1 MARALGGLT
10 QKTSNWCVD
19 SATVVLGP
27 FRMDARTAELPVTLQ
42 RESWLRRERASGRF
56 YDRLM
61 VVLGLVMLGMIA
73 LAVALLKREAQPGT
87 LLYAPLSAL
96 LLIGILLPAI
106 AVMALYARKV
116 AVRRA
121 EEGGLGSGRLHVRLV
136 ALFTAIAAIPTVL
149 VAIFASVL
157 FQSGLEFWFSNRA
170 RNMLENT
177 VQIAQASYQREL
189 DRVTSETTTMSS
201 DLAGYL
207 QQLSIGDPRFGD
219 LFAKQ
224 VYIRNLSEA
233 VIVNVGKDGIP
244 RSLILVNPYD
254 RPLERIISK
263 EKIAGL
269 KGRHSVPINSA
280 DRIGALVPLNYGP
293 QTYLYAARVFDPQFR
308 QQIERS
314 SDVLHDY
321 RSLLKRSRVN
331 QLQFNAALLLG
342 SLIIV
347 GLSILTALKLADRL
361 VRPVGELVDAA
372 GRIEIGDFSARV
384 PVSNTDDEVQT
395 LATAFNQMTERLEEQ
410 TTELRT
416 ANTQLETRRAFIE
429 AVLSSVT
436 AGVIAVDTK
445 RSILLLNRSA
455 ETLLE
460 KGEAIEGKALAA
472 VSPELEEFMLGQ
484 QSEANVLITADGVQR
499 TLAVKRVRYQDGS
512 VLTFDDIT
520 DQLTDQRRAAWSDI
534 ARRIAHE
541 IKNPLTP
548 IQLAAERLQRRFG
561 GEIASDKETFE
572 RLTGTIVRQVGDL
585 RRMVDEFS
593 NFARMP
599 KPVFRDENVHE
610 IARQALFL
618 HEVAHPAISFAL
630 EPPNGE
636 FRMVCDRRQLA
647 QALTNVVKNGVEAI
661 ESRRNRGEHS
671 LAGDRI
677 ELKVHEQGDLLVIDV
692 LDTGVGLPEDRE
704 RLTEPYMTTRVR
716 GTGLGLAIVKKIV
729 EEHMG
734 EIAFL
739 DRQGGGTHVRISFD
753 RAKLEALASDEASQS
768 KDDDNDDD
776 EDA

>member
-1 MARALGGLT
+1 
-10 QKTSNWCVD
+10 
-19 SATVVLGP
+19 
-27 FRMDARTAELPVTLQ
+27 MDARTAESPVTLQ
-42 RESWLRRERASGRF
+42 QESWLRRERASGRF
-56 YDRLM
+56 YDRLA
-61 VVLGLVMLGMIA
+61 VLLGLMLAGMIGLSA
-73 LAVALLKREAQPGT
+73 WLLSRSAEPGT
-87 LLYAPLSAL
+87 LLSPPLIAV
-96 LLIGILLPAI
+96 LLIAILLPAI
-106 AVMALYARKV
+106 ALMALYARKI

-121 EEGGLGSGRLHVRLV
+121 ERGGLGSGRLHVRLV
-136 ALFTAIAAIPTVL
+136 ALFTLLAAVPTVL

-177 VQIAQASYQREL
+177 VQVARASYQREV
-189 DRVTSETTTMSS
+189 DRVVNETVAASG
-201 DLAGYL
+201 DLAQYL
-207 QQLSIGDPRFGD
+207 RMTTIDDPRFAEAFGV
-219 LFAKQ
+219 KQ
-224 VYIRNLSEA
+224 VLNRGLSEA
-233 VIVNVGKDGIP
+233 IIFTYGPDKQI
-244 RSLILVNPYD
+244 RTLALVDPYD
-254 RPLERIISK
+254 RPLDKDIPPSAIGE
-263 EKIAGL
+263 L
-269 KGRHSVPINSA
+269 QGRPVVSIKSA
-280 DRIGALVPLNYGP
+280 DRIGAVTKLEYGP
-293 QTYLYAARVFDPQFR
+293 DTYLYEARVFDPQLR
-308 QQIERS
+308 DQVQRA
-314 SDVLHDY
+314 SDVLRDY

-331 QLQFNAALLLG
+331 QLRFNAALLLG
-342 SLIIV
+342 ALIIV

-361 VRPVGELVDAA
+361 VRPVGQLVSAA
-372 GRIEIGDFSARV
+372 GRIETGDFSARV
-384 PVSNTDDEVQT
+384 PVANTEDEVQT

-410 TTELRT
+410 TNELRS

-436 AGVIAVDTK
+436 AGVIAVDAQHQ
-445 RSILLLNRSA
+445 ILLLNRSA
-455 ETLLE
+455 ETRLE
-460 KGEAIEGKALAA
+460 QGEPIEGKALGL
-472 VSPELEEFMLGQ
+472 VSPELEEFMRGQ
-484 QSEANVLITADGVQR
+484 QSEANVLITADGIQR

-561 GEIASDKETFE
+561 GEIASDKDTFE

-599 KPVFRDENVHE
+599 KPVFREENVHE

-618 HEVAHPAISFAL
+618 HEVAHPAVSFSI
-630 EPPNGE
+630 EPPTGE

-647 QALTNVVKNGVEAI
+647 QALTNVVKNAVEAI
-661 ESRRNRGEHS
+661 ETRRNRGEHS
-671 LAGDRI
+671 LAGDRVD
-677 ELKVHEQGDLLVIDV
+677 LKIHEQGALLVVDV
-692 LDTGVGLPEDRE
+692 LDTGIGLPEDRE

-753 RAKLEALASDEASQS
+753 AAKLATLAGDEARKTAQE
-768 KDDDNDDD
+768 NDDD
-776 EDA
+776 IEDA

>member
-1 MARALGGLT
+1 
-10 QKTSNWCVD
+10 
-19 SATVVLGP
+19 
-27 FRMDARTAELPVTLQ
+27 MDALTAKSAVTLQ
-42 RESWLRRERASGRF
+42 RESWLQRERASGRF

-61 VVLGLVMLGMIA
+61 ALTALVCLGMLGLSGW
-73 LAVALLKREAQPGT
+73 LLSRAAEPGT
-87 LLYAPLSAL
+87 LLSPPLIAV
-96 LLIGILLPAI
+96 LLIAILLPAI
-106 AVMALYARKV
+106 ALMALYARKV

-136 ALFTAIAAIPTVL
+136 ALFTAIAAVPTVL

-170 RNMLENT
+170 RNMLENS
-177 VQIAQASYQREL
+177 VQIARGRYQDEV
-189 DRVTSETTTMSS
+189 DRVLSETAAASGNLSEYLHSTTI
-201 DLAGYL
+201 D
-207 QQLSIGDPRFGD
+207 DPRFQ
-219 LFAKQ
+219 LAFAKLQ
-224 VYIRNLSEA
+224 VLNRGLSEA
-233 VIVNVGKDGIP
+233 IIFTYSPDKQIRALV
-244 RSLILVNPYD
+244 LVNPYD
-254 RPLERIISK
+254 RPLSK
-263 EKIAGL
+263 DIPPAAIARL
-269 KGRHSVPINSA
+269 QHQPVVSVTSL
-280 DRIGALVPLNYGP
+280 DRIGAVTKLDYLSNS
-293 QTYLYAARVFDPQFR
+293 YLYEARVFDPQFR
-308 QQIERS
+308 DQIQRA
-314 SDVLHDY
+314 SDVLSDY
-321 RSLLKRSRVN
+321 RALLKRSRTN
-331 QLQFNAALLLG
+331 QLRFNLALLLG

-361 VRPVGELVDAA
+361 VRPVGELVNAA
-372 GRIEIGDFSARV
+372 GRIEAGDFSARV
-384 PVSNTDDEVQT
+384 PVANTEDEVQT
-395 LATAFNQMTERLEEQ
+395 LATAFNRMTERLAEQ
-410 TTELRT
+410 TSELRS
-416 ANTQLETRRAFIE
+416 ANTQIETRRAFIE

-436 AGVIAVDTK
+436 AGVIAVDAQH
-445 RSILLLNRSA
+445 RILLLNRSA
-455 ETLLE
+455 ETLLLQE
-460 KGEAIEGKALAA
+460 ESIEGKALAT
-472 VSPELEEFMLGQ
+472 VSPELDEFMRGQ
-484 QSEANVLITADGVQR
+484 QSEANVLISADGLQR

-561 GEIASDKETFE
+561 GEVSSDKDTFE
-572 RLTGTIVRQVGDL
+572 RLTGTIIRQVGDL

-618 HEVAHPAISFAL
+618 HEVAHPAISFTID
-630 EPPNGE
+630 PPTGD
-636 FRMVCDRRQLA
+636 FRMVCDRRQLS
-647 QALTNVVKNGVEAI
+647 QALTNVVKNAVEAI

-671 LAGDRI
+671 LAGDRVD
-677 ELKVHEQGDLLVIDV
+677 LKLHGQDSLLIMDV

-739 DRQGGGTHVRISFD
+739 DRRGGGTHVRISFD
-753 RAKLEALASDEASQS
+753 TAKLAGMASDEAKADNQEQ
-768 KDDDNDDD
+768 NDDI